1 MFTIDLNLD
10 SRIYLGMITLVIR
23 PLRKA
28 VSYGLGVALFKILPN
43 FAEFALC
50 GLHHFCEYANG
61 VPRLRGPTVAA
72 LAAPYP
78 KNAL

>member
-1 MFTIDLNLD
+1 
-10 SRIYLGMITLVIR
+10 MIITSCFVFVSSCSLFR

-72 LAAPYP
+72 IAAPYP
-78 KNAL
+78 KNALVGRFN